1 MMNLLALSLLAASL
15 AAAGVWSP
23 PPQPPD
29 HRIVKEGRR
38 VIVVEYEREDLGSP
52 GQAEVPNGDHR
63 SVLPS
68 LHEVEEKAREKF
80 KEAASVLPNVGQ
92 GVSYVDRSG
101 QEEPP
106 SGSSTTKERIC
117 DAYGKCKEKISSMFG
132 QATDKAS
139 DVGDWASDVGDWAA
153 EVGQE
158 VASKAKRVGEE
169 VEGRVK
175 EKAHT
180 AHETVKGAAETV
192 AETVRQ
198 ASDKAKSIGEK
209 VEGGAK
215 AAYDK
220 AKEAK
225 ETAADKAKSLGKKAA
240 EEVEGAA
247 DTVKTMGKDVA
258 GNITKAAETTGKDLT
273 EIGKQAMAVARD
285 AWACI
290 SSPESLRTM
299 AGVGHLLAFSAT
311 YGTCMW
317 VTFVSS
323 HLLAGSLPRH
333 QFGLVQSR
341 IYPVYF
347 RAMAYGIGL
356 ALLGH
361 LLSKKGQLKV
371 GLPAYNL
378 LASLAF
384 VLVNSLYLEPRA
396 SKVITF
402 R

>member
-1 MMNLLALSLLAASL
+1 MMNLLALSFLAASL

-29 HRIVKEGRR
+29 HRVVKEGGR
-38 VIVVEYEREDLGSP
+38 VIVVEYEREDSGSP

-92 GVSYVDRSG
+92 GVSYVDLSG

-132 QATDKAS
+132 QAKDK
-139 DVGDWASDVGDWAA
+139 ASDVGDWAA
-153 EVGQE
+153 EVGEE
-158 VASKAKRVGEE
+158 VSSKAKRVGEE
-169 VEGRVK
+169 IEGRVK

-180 AHETVKGAAETV
+180 AHETVKGATEMAAETV
-192 AETVRQ
+192 QQ
-198 ASDKAKSIGEK
+198 ASDKANSIGEK
-209 VEGGAK
+209 IEGGAK

-220 AKEAK
+220 AKEAE

-273 EIGKQAMAVARD
+273 EIGRQVMAGARD
-285 AWACI
+285 AWACM
-290 SSPESLRTM
+290 SSPESLRTT

-361 LLSKKGQLKV
+361 HLSKKGRLRV
-371 GLPAYNL
+371 GLPGYNL

-384 VLVNSLYLEPRA
+384 VLVNSLCLEPRA
-396 SKVITF
+396 SKVITC
-402 R
+402 